1 MGKVRQVTSLESDR
15 TKVRQK
21 FYKLWDYNYRLL
33 KLSTVEYY
41 AVYDA
46 DAEKPITGLMTLAE
60 AEKWIESQN
69 RKR

>member
-1 MGKVRQVTSLESDR
+1 MGKVRTVNSLESDR
-15 TKVRQK
+15 YKVRTK

-41 AVYDA
+41 AVYDE
-46 DAEKPITGLMTLAE
+46 DTQKPITGLMTLTE

-69 RKR
+69 RKQ